1 MTGPTITVSA
11 SVSECLSLFSA
22 LWDICLAVELFSQK
36 AMFFRGPRTISMG
49 ATLCLLQPASPGTGS
64 LKDVNILCAFTLLQ
78 IL

>member
-1 MTGPTITVSA
+1 MFK
-11 SVSECLSLFSA
+11 SVFSSLGYMSSSRIVRSEGN
-22 LWDICLAVELFSQK
+22 V
-36 AMFFRGPRTISMG
+36 FRGPRTISMG